1 MGCEE
6 NLLKR
11 IAAALRDTAPGAVD
25 GALENLTAPGDLP
38 ANLRGLLT
46 QPLRRAAVL
55 IPIIDYPGRP
65 AVLLTRRT
73 EALRQH
79 AGQISFPGGALEE
92 QDEGPLA
99 AALRET
105 REETGMDTGDLEVLG
120 FLDTYLTITSFAITP
135 VVARVPPGKT
145 LRADPTEVA
154 EIFEVPLDFVLDESN
169 LRRHVGRR
177 GDLRVR
183 YYSIPYEDKDIWGAT
198 AGMIVNLS
206 SKLNTYK

>member
-1 MGCEE
+1 MGGKEI
-6 NLLKR
+6 LLER
-11 IAAALRDTAPGAVD
+11 IAAALLDTAPGTLD

-46 QPLRRAAVL
+46 QPLRQAAVL
-55 IPIIDYPGRP
+55 VPIIDYPDGP

-73 EALRQH
+73 AALRQH

-92 QDEGPLA
+92 QDDGPVA
-99 AALRET
+99 AAFRET
-105 REETGMDTGDLEVLG
+105 QEETGMDTSDLEVLG
-120 FLDTYLTITSFAITP
+120 FLDTYLTITSYAITP
-135 VVARVPPGKT
+135 VVARVPPGKFM
-145 LRADPTEVA
+145 RADPTEVA

-169 LRRHVGRR
+169 VRRHVGRR
-177 GDLRVR
+177 GDIRVR

-206 SKLNTYK
+206 SKLAIYK